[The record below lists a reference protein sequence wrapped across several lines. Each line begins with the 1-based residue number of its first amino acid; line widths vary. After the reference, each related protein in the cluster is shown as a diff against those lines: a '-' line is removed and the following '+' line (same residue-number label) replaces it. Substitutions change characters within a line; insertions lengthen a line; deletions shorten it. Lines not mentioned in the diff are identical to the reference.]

1 MKNDEKQSLKKW
13 LKPLMLSLLG
23 VICWSSNTLKGE
35 SSQVM
40 ALRAGEDLARQVA
53 QLYASQESLP
63 GVGVSRP
70 VRGVASVLDGGSQVE
85 SHDGLIGLDP
95 WGGAYAFR
103 ISQREAGGF
112 RVEIRSAGPNR
123 QWEKEPSDDLTMTLS
138 F

>member
-1 MKNDEKQSLKKW
+1 MGLFF
-13 LKPLMLSLLG
+13 
-23 VICWSSNTLKGE
+23 WSSTTMRGE
-35 SSQVM
+35 SSQIM
-40 ALRAGEDLARQVA
+40 ALRAGEDLAHQVA
-53 QLYASQESLP
+53 QLYSTQEGLS
-63 GVGVSRP
+63 GGAASRP
-70 VRGVASVLDGGSQVE
+70 VRGVASVLDAGSQAE

-103 ISQREAGGF
+103 ISPRESGGF